1 MKIFAMYAVFFIISS
16 LVLYLFRM
24 DWAQILITSVI
35 STIVYAILT
44 KKFLKKNNHIENQGN
59 F

>member
-1 MKIFAMYAVFFIISS
+1 MKNFAMYAVFFIISS

-24 DWAQILITSVI
+24 DWVQILITSVI

>member
-1 MKIFAMYAVFFIISS
+1 MKNFAMYAVFFIISL

-24 DWAQILITSVI
+24 DWTQILITSVI

>member
-1 MKIFAMYAVFFIISS
+1 MKNFAMYAVFFIISS

>member
-1 MKIFAMYAVFFIISS
+1 MKNFTMYAVFFIISS

>member
-1 MKIFAMYAVFFIISS
+1 MKNFAMYAVFFIISS

-24 DWAQILITSVI
+24 DWAQLLITSVI

>member
-1 MKIFAMYAVFFIISS
+1 MYAVFFIISS

-35 STIVYAILT
+35 STFVYAILT